1 MPSKLDAYR
10 PEIARWRLQ
19 GLTWRGIAQQL
30 AAESEVKVR
39 ADELLRYMRRASKKA
54 AKILAELAPLEALEA
69 KQRSRLPEPPS
80 RAVPKGS
87 GPDLEKVKREIAAD
101 RAKQERQPSKWDTLE
116 PDFRKP
122 QP

>member
-1 MPSKLDAYR
+1 
-10 PEIARWRLQ
+10 LQ
-19 GLTWRGIAQQL
+19 GLPWRAIAQQL
-30 AAESEVKVR
+30 TAESEVKVR

-69 KQRSRLPEPPS
+69 KQRSRLSEPPS
-80 RAVPKGS
+80 RAVAKGG
-87 GPDLEKVKREIAAD
+87 GPDLEKIKREIAGD
-101 RAKQERQPSKWDTLE
+101 RAKQERPPSKWDTLE